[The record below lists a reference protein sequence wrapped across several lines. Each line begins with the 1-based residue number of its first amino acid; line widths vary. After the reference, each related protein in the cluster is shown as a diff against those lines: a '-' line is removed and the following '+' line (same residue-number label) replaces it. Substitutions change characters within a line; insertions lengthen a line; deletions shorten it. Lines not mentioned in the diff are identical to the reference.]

1 MAEIIKAICY
11 INRTKNINTNTKGIF
26 DTIQYMFIIKQKTK
40 QNKTTA
46 KEDQK
51 VLQSDKGNLKPSW
64 H

>member
-46 KEDQK
+46 KED
-51 VLQSDKGNLKPSW
+51 
-64 H
+64 